1 MRIEKGCLILALG
14 ILLSLPTGIKSF
26 AAELP
31 LDVEENY
38 REMGMSEEE
47 IISVKDELK
56 DVGLNNNY
64 ITNTEKE
71 FYIRQGIKTEDME
84 KMQEEAN
91 QSEGNYE
98 SDDQAESLIAAR
110 ASHGS
115 YPIEEGTI
123 LVTKDK
129 VGGVVPLGHAAI
141 VTSRDW
147 VVEAHPLQGVHYG
160 KNNWNVTRNTCY
172 GLKVHTLS
180 KQQRFE
186 VASWCGRKNT
196 LPYNFKFYNVETRS
210 AFYCSHLVWAG
221 FKDKYNVDLN
231 GGQYGKAIYPPEMI
245 DSGYV
250 YRIYIK

>member
-14 ILLSLPTGIKSF
+14 ILLSLPIGIKSF

-110 ASHGS
+110 ASHGP

-129 VGGVVPLGHAAI
+129 VDGVVHLGHAAI

-147 VVEAHPLQGVHYG
+147 V
-160 KNNWNVTRNTCY
+160 
-172 GLKVHTLS
+172 
-180 KQQRFE
+180 
-186 VASWCGRKNT
+186 
-196 LPYNFKFYNVETRS
+196 VETRS